1 MFHGYGMGTAKGAMH
16 MAWTQIF
23 YIKREALDMIRYDTL
38 PIINYP
44 GIIALNQFML
54 KRNNSKQI
62 SKQCC
67 QHRTITLMKRSWM
80 QDLLL
85 EIIRLKKLEILFN
98 HWYSNMPRALKIRFK
113 GSHRSR
119 LMHKIAAK
127 THDKNSWPA
136 LPWPNQPKTCSGNG
150 ATFQK
155 DMNPCLTKVSA
166 SLFAHLGTG

>member
-1 MFHGYGMGTAKGAMH
+1 
-16 MAWTQIF
+16 
-23 YIKREALDMIRYDTL
+23 
-38 PIINYP
+38 
-44 GIIALNQFML
+44 
-54 KRNNSKQI
+54 
-62 SKQCC
+62 
-67 QHRTITLMKRSWM
+67 MKRSWM